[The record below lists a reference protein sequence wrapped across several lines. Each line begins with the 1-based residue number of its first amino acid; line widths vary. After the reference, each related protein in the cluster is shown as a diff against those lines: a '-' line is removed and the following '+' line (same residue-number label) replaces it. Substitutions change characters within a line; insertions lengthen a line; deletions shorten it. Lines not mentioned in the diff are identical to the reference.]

1 MKFCIE
7 CQSEKQSREVNP
19 VLKAFVEL
27 KGHIGTVLKDKGIA
41 SAKVASKYISKVP
54 GKDGMDKIKCYKEAK
69 KIFDE
74 DSDANKKK
82 AHENAIREIKEKR
95 AEKKANK

>member
-1 MKFCIE
+1 
-7 CQSEKQSREVNP
+7 
-19 VLKAFVEL
+19 
-27 KGHIGTVLKDKGIA
+27 
-41 SAKVASKYISKVP
+41 
-54 GKDGMDKIKCYKEAK
+54 MDKIKCYKEAK